1 MSYLGNTKTFYRPIK
16 CVEMVHMLYIAKKYN
31 SVYIAIKCVELATML
46 FTVKKIIR
54 ILRIV
59 NLVLVHLSHGGLH
72 GYCEAL

>member
-1 MSYLGNTKTFYRPIK
+1 MSYLGNAKTFYRPIK
-16 CVEMVHMLYIAKKYN
+16 CVETAHVLYIAKK
-31 SVYIAIKCVELATML
+31 SIAIKCVELATML